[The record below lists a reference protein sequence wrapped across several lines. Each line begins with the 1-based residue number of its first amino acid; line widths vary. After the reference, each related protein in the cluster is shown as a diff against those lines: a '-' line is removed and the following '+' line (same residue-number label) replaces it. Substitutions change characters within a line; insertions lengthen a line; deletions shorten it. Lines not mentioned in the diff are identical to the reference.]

1 MRMKPLHMVST
12 ALFVIAFIVSI
23 IGPYIKVD
31 VQPFMWIWTALLI
44 IVGWIVHIIG
54 IIKK

>member
-23 IGPYIKVD
+23 IGPYMKVD
-31 VQPFMWIWTALLI
+31 AQPFMWIWTALLI
-44 IVGWIVHIIG
+44 TTGWIVHIIG
-54 IIKK
+54 IFK